1 MPDLFEDASF
11 TQVLGLNHLK
21 LTQLFQHKN

>member
-11 TQVLGLNHLK
+11 TQVLGLNNVK
-21 LTQLFQHKN
+21 LTQLSQHKK